1 MTSILSDDDRLPA
14 GETVPG
20 PLPQPITRFTPQ
32 GVGRAPIDRLD
43 SNRGRR
49 MLALTAVAAGVV
61 YVAWRMSS
69 TLSPAVL
76 LAGVSFL
83 LLEVWSLI
91 CLAGTTLQS
100 WHINSVAIPE
110 PAVATELGVAVLIPT
125 DDEAPDV
132 LLPVLVAA
140 TRMRLASEVIVLDDG
155 RREWLEGMCDELGI
169 EYRARGTRDGG
180 WAGNVNAALASL
192 TCDLIVVL
200 GADHVAKPDL
210 IGHVLPY
217 FEDPRL
223 GLVHIATDWVNED
236 SSDMIGRRDPA
247 FARPDFE
254 ERILARGRNRWNA
267 AYWAAGPAALRMSA
281 LRAIG
286 GVATG
291 LHGERIRTSIRLH
304 AAGCRSVHHGDALVL
319 GRSDPRGR
327 SFEAEVR
334 RETRDHFA
342 ALFTEPSLWRL
353 GSMQRAAYVSALTAS
368 ADRWRLVGYLFMLAL
383 MLVVGGPPAHGPVI
397 WFVILSTATVM
408 LRHLALRALGRGW
421 APRWR
426 SVTSSFVRLAAGLGR
441 ASLGMFV
448 MVAVLLLAAMLVA
461 AGGWMTSGSL
471 HRVDATVGIWAG
483 LWVAVGL
490 VLVLRGV
497 ARYARASGPSERR
510 RAPRIEVEGHVFLD
524 GVRVHVLDLSL
535 GGARLLCYG
544 DVPPVDSYC
553 AMTFTD
559 PNRRLAVVTGTVV
572 AVTDRPHGR
581 EARIALEPDQTYVLG
596 AILVDALDR

>member
-1 MTSILSDDDRLPA
+1 
-14 GETVPG
+14 
-20 PLPQPITRFTPQ
+20 
-32 GVGRAPIDRLD
+32 
-43 SNRGRR
+43 
-49 MLALTAVAAGVV
+49 
-61 YVAWRMSS
+61 
-69 TLSPAVL
+69 
-76 LAGVSFL
+76 
-83 LLEVWSLI
+83 
-91 CLAGTTLQS
+91 
-100 WHINSVAIPE
+100 
-110 PAVATELGVAVLIPT
+110 
-125 DDEAPDV
+125 
-132 LLPVLVAA
+132 
-140 TRMRLASEVIVLDDG
+140 
-155 RREWLEGMCDELGI
+155 
-169 EYRARGTRDGG
+169 
-180 WAGNVNAALASL
+180 
-192 TCDLIVVL
+192 
-200 GADHVAKPDL
+200 
-210 IGHVLPY
+210 
-217 FEDPRL
+217 
-223 GLVHIATDWVNED
+223 
-236 SSDMIGRRDPA
+236 
-247 FARPDFE
+247 
-254 ERILARGRNRWNA
+254 
-267 AYWAAGPAALRMSA
+267 
-281 LRAIG
+281 
-286 GVATG
+286 
-291 LHGERIRTSIRLH
+291 
-304 AAGCRSVHHGDALVL
+304 
-319 GRSDPRGR
+319 
-327 SFEAEVR
+327 
-334 RETRDHFA
+334 
-342 ALFTEPSLWRL
+342 
-353 GSMQRAAYVSALTAS
+353 MQRAAYVSALTAS